1 MCPAMEPMYEIMFYN
16 QWQLLTPFTC
26 GPWLQKW
33 AGLIL
38 VPSPMWNPETRVDIK
53 CPAIKPMCQIM
64 FYNQLPAS
72 DTTHKRTLAPEVC
85 RFRNSVEPGLWCGHK
100 VSGHETDVSNHV
112 L

>member
-1 MCPAMEPMYEIMFYN
+1 
-16 QWQLLTPFTC
+16 
-26 GPWLQKW
+26 
-33 AGLIL
+33 
-38 VPSPMWNPETRVDIK
+38 
-53 CPAIKPMCQIM
+53 MCQIM